1 MALAVFGL
9 IYTAH
14 TLAIDGRVD
23 KSGSVGFWLNGGL
36 GHLLATLRFFDQLMG
51 GAPWFVPLLVI
62 SGLAGAALVM
72 QTQRQLGALL
82 VAAVLVPHLTFLFFG
97 SAGRDLITGAVPGY
111 WAMLVQPLALA
122 PVGWMRLGQPKSN

>member
-1 MALAVFGL
+1 
-9 IYTAH
+9 
-14 TLAIDGRVD
+14 
-23 KSGSVGFWLNGGL
+23 
-36 GHLLATLRFFDQLMG
+36 LRFFDQLMG

-122 PVGWMRLGQPKSN
+122 LGPVGWMRLGQPKSN